1 MLLFCLGP
9 RGRHLGELSPTG
21 RSEGHGSQGS
31 RRHNSLELRPDMWGS
46 VNKSPVLSL
55 SFYI

>member
-21 RSEGHGSQGS
+21 RSEGQGS
-31 RRHNSLELRPDMWGS
+31 RRHNSLELWPDMWGS